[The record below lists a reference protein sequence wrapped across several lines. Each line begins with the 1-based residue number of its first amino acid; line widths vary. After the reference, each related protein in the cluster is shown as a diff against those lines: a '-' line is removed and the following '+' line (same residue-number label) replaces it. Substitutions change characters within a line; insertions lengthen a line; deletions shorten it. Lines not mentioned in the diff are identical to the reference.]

1 MTLYEMK
8 NEFTKGKTIFDLPLR
23 VTYYARVSTEKEEQL
38 HSLDNQIIYFKEYI
52 KSNKNWQ
59 YIDGYIDEGIT
70 GTSSK
75 KRENFMRMIEDGKN
89 KKFDLIVTKEVSR
102 FSRDTIDSLL
112 YTRKLLEYD
121 VCVYFTSD
129 NIITASND
137 GELRLTIMSSMAQ
150 DEVRKLSE
158 RTKFGFKRSLEKGR
172 VLGNDNI
179 WGYKKNDGKL
189 VIDEEESK
197 VVKEIFEVYANDEK
211 IGLKNL
217 SLYLKDKG
225 LLNRNA
231 KPIHQNTLKNI
242 IQNPKYKGFYTGG
255 LSTVIDYRSKKRNF
269 NNPSEW
275 KIYEDTNAVPP
286 IVSKELWE
294 KANQKLLSRSKSASM
309 YQKHQTKYALSGK
322 IFCEKHK
329 CGFVRKVKHY
339 KTKGDI
345 IRWICQDYNNT
356 GRKNCPTPF
365 VLEQDIYS
373 ILLNVF
379 KSYEKYKDEISKELL
394 SFYNEILFNEKNTN
408 KEIEIQNEIDN
419 LVNRKEKLLDL
430 ALDGILSKEDLKS
443 KRLTIENEITDLK
456 AKLEEIQKQSS
467 KKNNQKQYLNILK
480 DSILKNIDVTE
491 SNLEN
496 YIEKFLDR
504 IIVKDNEEKSE
515 LQIILN
521 TKELINI
528 NMSDKLRQL
537 KTLSDKEYLNNIT
550 NFKHLSN
557 NKNAQIKKLPLC
569 HSHAHCNHLF
579 STTTCFF
586 EKTIHIKCYS
596 RQIS

>member
-1 MTLYEMK
+1 M
-8 NEFTKGKTIFDLPLR
+8 
-23 VTYYARVSTEKEEQL
+23 Q
-38 HSLDNQIIYFKEYI
+38 
-52 KSNKNWQ
+52 
-59 YIDGYIDEGIT
+59 
-70 GTSSK
+70 
-75 KRENFMRMIEDGKN
+75 MIADGKN

-112 YTRKLLEYD
+112 YTRKLLKYD

-158 RTKFGFKRSLEKGR
+158 RTKFGFKRSIEKGR
-172 VLGNDNI
+172 VLGTDNI
-179 WGYKKNDGKL
+179 WGYKKDDGKL

-225 LLNRNA
+225 MLNRNGN
-231 KPIHQNTLKNI
+231 PIHQNTLKKI

-255 LSTVIDYRSKKRNF
+255 LSTVVDYRSKKRNF

-275 KIYEDTNAVPP
+275 KIYENNEAVPP

-294 KANQKLLSRSKSASM
+294 KANQKLLSRSKSATM
-309 YQKHQTKYALSGK
+309 FQKHQTKYPLSGK
-322 IFCEKHK
+322 IYCEKHK

-345 IRWICQDYNNT
+345 VRWICQDYNNT
-356 GRKNCPTPF
+356 GRKNCTTPF
-365 VLEQDIYS
+365 VLEQDIYN

-379 KSYEKYKDEISKELL
+379 KSYEKYKDEITQELL
-394 SFYNEILFNEKNTN
+394 SFYNEILYKQENDS
-408 KEIEIQNEIDN
+408 KELKLQNEMDR
-419 LVNRKEKLLDL
+419 LLSKKEKLLDL
-430 ALDGILSKEDLKS
+430 ALDGILGKEDLKV
-443 KRLTIENEITDLK
+443 KKLTIERQIVDLK
-456 AKLEEIQKQSS
+456 AKLQEIQKQSV
-467 KKNNQKQYLNILK
+467 KKKNQKQYLNFLK
-480 DSILKNIDVTE
+480 ENILKNLDVNE
-491 SNLEN
+491 NNLEQ
-496 YIEKFLDR
+496 YIEKFLDK
-504 IIVKDNEEKSE
+504 IIVKDNENKSE

-528 NMSDKLRQL
+528 DMSDKLRKLQN
-537 KTLSDKEYLNNIT
+537 LSDRYGT
-550 NFKHLSN
+550 
-557 NKNAQIKKLPLC
+557 QIKKLPYS
-569 HSHAHCNHLF
+569 HSHAHGNHLF
-579 STTTCFF
+579 TVYNNTF
-586 EKTIHIKCYS
+586 
-596 RQIS
+596 

>member
-1 MTLYEMK
+1 M
-8 NEFTKGKTIFDLPLR
+8 
-23 VTYYARVSTEKEEQL
+23 Q
-38 HSLDNQIIYFKEYI
+38 
-52 KSNKNWQ
+52 
-59 YIDGYIDEGIT
+59 
-70 GTSSK
+70 
-75 KRENFMRMIEDGKN
+75 MIADGKD

-158 RTKFGFKRSLEKGR
+158 RTKFGFKRSIEKGR
-172 VLGNDNI
+172 VLGTDNI
-179 WGYKKNDGKL
+179 WGYNKDDGKL
-189 VIDEEESK
+189 VIDEEEAK
-197 VVKEIFEVYANDEK
+197 VVKEIFEVYANNEK

-225 LLNRNA
+225 MLNRNGNL
-231 KPIHQNTLKNI
+231 IHQNTLKKI

-255 LSTVIDYRSKKRNF
+255 LSTVVDYRSKKRNF
-269 NNPSEW
+269 NNPSDW
-275 KIYEDTNAVPP
+275 KIYENNEAVPP

-294 KANQKLLSRSKSASM
+294 KANQKLLSRSKSSSM
-309 YQKHQTKYALSGK
+309 YQKHQTKYPLSGK
-322 IFCEKHK
+322 MYCEKHK

-345 IRWICQDYNNT
+345 VRWICQDYNNT
-356 GRKNCPTPF
+356 GRKNCSTSF
-365 VLEQDIYS
+365 ILEQDIYS
-373 ILLNVF
+373 ILLNIF
-379 KSYEKYKDEISKELL
+379 KSYEKYKEEITQELL
-394 SFYNEILFNEKNTN
+394 TFYNEILYKQENNS
-408 KEIEIQNEIDN
+408 KEIEFQNEIDT
-419 LVNRKEKLLDL
+419 LLSKKEKLLDL
-430 ALDGILSKEDLKS
+430 TLYGILSKEDLKV
-443 KRLTIENEITDLK
+443 KNVALEQQIKDLK
-456 AKLEEIQKQSS
+456 AKLKEIQKQSI
-467 KKNNQKQYLNILK
+467 KQKNQKQYLNVLK
-480 DSILKNIDVTE
+480 ENILKNLDVNK

-496 YIEKFLDR
+496 YIEKFLDK

-528 NMSDKLRQL
+528 NISNKLRQFRN
-537 KTLSDKEYLNNIT
+537 LSDKEYLNKIENS
-550 NFKHLSN
+550 NHLSN
-557 NKNAQIKKLPLC
+557 NKNAQIKKLQLC
-569 HSHAHCNHLF
+569 HSHAHRNHLF

-586 EKTIHIKCYS
+586 KKSIHIKCNS

>member
-1 MTLYEMK
+1 MNLV
-8 NEFTKGKTIFDLPLR
+8 NGKTIFDLPLK

-38 HSLDNQIIYFKEYI
+38 NSLNNQITYFKEYI

-112 YTRKLLEYD
+112 YTRKLLDYD

-158 RTKFGFKRSLEKGR
+158 RTKFGFKRSIEKGR
-172 VLGNDNI
+172 VLGTNNI
-179 WGYKKNDGKL
+179 WGYKKDNGKL

-217 SLYLKDKG
+217 SLYLKDRG
-225 LLNRNA
+225 MFNRNGN
-231 KPIHQNTLKNI
+231 PIHQNTLKKI

-255 LSTVIDYRSKKRNF
+255 LSTVVNYKSKKRNF
-269 NNPSEW
+269 NPPSEW
-275 KIYEDTNAVPP
+275 KIYEDNQAVPP
-286 IVSKELWE
+286 IVSKELWK
-294 KANQKLLSRSKSASM
+294 KANQKLLSRSKSAKL
-309 YQKHQTKYALSGK
+309 YQKHQTKYPLSGK
-322 IFCEKHK
+322 IYCQKHK

-345 IRWICQDYNNT
+345 VRWICQDYNDT
-356 GRKNCPTPF
+356 GRKNCPTAF
-365 VLEQDIYS
+365 VLEQDIYN
-373 ILLNVF
+373 ILLNAF
-379 KSYEKYKDEISKELL
+379 KSYETYKEEITQELL
-394 SFYNEILFNEKNTN
+394 SFYNEILYKQENNL
-408 KEIEIQNEIDN
+408 KEIKLQNEIDN
-419 LVNRKEKLLDL
+419 LLSKKEKLLDL
-430 ALDGILSKEDLKS
+430 ALDGILSKEDFKVKKLIIERELKA
-443 KRLTIENEITDLK
+443 LK
-456 AKLEEIQKQSS
+456 AKLEEIKKQST
-467 KKNNQKQYLNILK
+467 KQRNQKQYINILK
-480 DSILKNIDVTE
+480 ENILKHLDVDE
-491 SNLEN
+491 SNLEE
-496 YIEKFLDR
+496 YIEKFLDK
-504 IIVKDNEEKSE
+504 IIVKETQDKSE

-521 TKELINI
+521 TKELIHI

-537 KTLSDKEYLNNIT
+537 KNLSDKKGT
-550 NFKHLSN
+550 
-557 NKNAQIKKLPLC
+557 QIKKLQLC
-569 HSHAHCNHLF
+569 HSHAHGNHLF
-579 STTTCFF
+579 TDL
-586 EKTIHIKCYS
+586 S
-596 RQIS
+596 RPY

>member
-1 MTLYEMK
+1 MNLV
-8 NEFTKGKTIFDLPLR
+8 NGKTIFDLPLR
-23 VTYYARVSTEKEEQL
+23 VAYYARVSTEKEEQL
-38 HSLDNQIIYFKEYI
+38 NSLDNQVTYFKEYI

-59 YIDGYIDEGIT
+59 FINGYIDEGIT

-158 RTKFGFKRSLEKGR
+158 RTKFGFKRSIEKGR
-172 VLGNDNI
+172 VLGTDNI
-179 WGYKKNDGKL
+179 WGYKKDDGKL
-189 VIDEEESK
+189 VIDEEEAK
-197 VVKEIFEVYANDEK
+197 VVREIFEVYANDEK

-217 SLYLKDKG
+217 SFYLKDKEM
-225 LLNRNA
+225 LNRNGN
-231 KPIHQNTLKNI
+231 PIHQNTLKKI

-275 KIYEDTNAVPP
+275 KIYENNKAVPP

-309 YQKHQTKYALSGK
+309 YQKHQTKYPLSGK
-322 IFCEKHK
+322 MYCEKHK

-345 IRWICQDYNNT
+345 VRWICQDYNNT
-356 GRKNCPTPF
+356 GRKNCSTPF

-379 KSYEKYKDEISKELL
+379 KSYEKYKDEIIQELL
-394 SFYNEILFNEKNTN
+394 IFYNEILYKQENNS
-408 KEIEIQNEIDN
+408 KEIELQNEIDS
-419 LVNRKEKLLDL
+419 LLSKKEKLLDL
-430 ALDGILSKEDLKS
+430 ALDGILSKEDLKV
-443 KRLTIENEITDLK
+443 KNVVLEQQIKDLK
-456 AKLEEIQKQSS
+456 AKLKEIQKQSV
-467 KKNNQKQYLNILK
+467 KKKNQKQYLNVLK
-480 DSILKNIDVTE
+480 ENILKNINVNK
-491 SNLEN
+491 SNLED
-496 YIEKFLDR
+496 YIAKFLDK
-504 IIVKDNEEKSE
+504 IIVKDNEDKAE

-528 NMSDKLRQL
+528 NVSDKLRQF
-537 KTLSDKEYLNNIT
+537 KNLSDKEYLNKIANL
-550 NFKHLSN
+550 NHLSN
-557 NKNAQIKKLPLC
+557 NRTAQIKKLQIC
-569 HSHAHCNHLF
+569 HSHAHGNHLF
-579 STTTCFF
+579 TVCNNTF
-586 EKTIHIKCYS
+586 
-596 RQIS
+596 

>member
-1 MTLYEMK
+1 MNLV
-8 NEFTKGKTIFDLPLR
+8 NGKTIFDLPLR

-38 HSLDNQIIYFKEYI
+38 HSLDNQITYFKEYI

-59 YIDGYIDEGIT
+59 FINGYIDEGIT

-75 KRENFMRMIEDGKN
+75 KRKNFMRMIEDGKN

-121 VCVYFTSD
+121 VCIYFTSD

-158 RTKFGFKRSLEKGR
+158 RTKFGFKRSIEKGR
-172 VLGNDNI
+172 VLGTDNI
-179 WGYKKNDGKL
+179 WGYKKDDGRL
-189 VIDEEESK
+189 VIEEEESK
-197 VVKEIFEVYANDEK
+197 VVKEIFEVYANNEK

-217 SLYLKDKG
+217 SIYLKDNG
-225 LLNRNA
+225 ILNRNGN
-231 KPIHQNTLKNI
+231 PIHQNTLKKI

-275 KIYEDTNAVPP
+275 KIYEDNNAVPP

-294 KANQKLLSRSKSASM
+294 KANQKLLERSKSASM

-322 IFCEKHK
+322 IHCEKHK

-339 KTKGDI
+339 KTKGDVV
-345 IRWICQDYNNT
+345 RWICQDYNNT
-356 GRKNCPTPF
+356 GRKNCSTPF

-379 KSYEKYKDEISKELL
+379 KSYEKYKDEITHELI
-394 SFYNEILFNEKNTN
+394 SFYNEILYKQETN
-408 KEIEIQNEIDN
+408 SKEIQLQNEIDN
-419 LVNRKEKLLDL
+419 LLNKKEKLLDL
-430 ALDGILSKEDLKS
+430 ALDGILSKEDLKA
-443 KRLTIENEITDLK
+443 KNVIIENQIEDLK
-456 AKLEEIQKQSS
+456 AQLEEIQKQNVKQ
-467 KKNNQKQYLNILK
+467 KKQKQYLNVLK
-480 DSILKNIDVTE
+480 ENILKNIDVNE
-491 SNLEN
+491 SNLED
-496 YIEKFLDR
+496 YIEKFLDK
-504 IIVKDNEEKSE
+504 IIVKDNQEKSE

-521 TKELINI
+521 TEELIAVNLPI
-528 NMSDKLRQL
+528 KLRQL
-537 KTLSDKEYLNNIT
+537 NNLSDKDAT
-550 NFKHLSN
+550 Q
-557 NKNAQIKKLPLC
+557 KNLLPLC

-579 STTTCFF
+579 STTTSLF
-586 EKTIHIKCYS
+586 KKSIHIKSNS
-596 RQIS
+596 RQIT